1 MATACAYNM
10 NDYKNI
16 AIDIYEKIQNIK
28 QPNSPIYEI
37 AAELYKYDSVEELP
51 MNIMLMDRENLTIK
65 LIQDLFKIMKKNHIR
80 FKNFK
85 ALENYIKNNSNYSL
99 TIKKT
104 KNKNIS

>member
-1 MATACAYNM
+1 MTTAHNNM
-10 NDYKNI
+10 NDI

-37 AAELYKYDSVEELP
+37 ATELYKYNSVEELP

-85 ALENYIKNNSNYSL
+85 ALENYIKNNTLHFKSNKRQK
-99 TIKKT
+99 IK
-104 KNKNIS
+104 I

>member
-1 MATACAYNM
+1 M
-10 NDYKNI
+10 DYKNI
-16 AIDIYEKIQNIK
+16 AIDIYEKIQSIK
-28 QPNSPIYEI
+28 ESNSPIYEI
-37 AAELYKYDSVEELP
+37 AAELYKYNSVEELP

-85 ALENYIKNNSNYSL
+85 ALENYIKNN
-99 TIKKT
+99 TKTTKKN

>member
-1 MATACAYNM
+1 MTT
-10 NDYKNI
+10 DYKNI
-16 AIDIYEKIQNIK
+16 AIDIYEKIQYIK

-37 AAELYKYDSVEELP
+37 ATELYKYNSVEELP

-80 FKNFK
+80 FKNYK
-85 ALENYIKNNSNYSL
+85 ALENYIKNNTFNNYNN
-99 TIKKT
+99 K

>member
-1 MATACAYNM
+1 MTTAC
-10 NDYKNI
+10 DYKNI

-37 AAELYKYDSVEELP
+37 ATELYKYNSVEELP

-85 ALENYIKNNSNYSL
+85 ALENYIKNNTLHSKRQK
-99 TIKKT
+99 IK
-104 KNKNIS
+104 I

>member
-1 MATACAYNM
+1 MTTVSDYNM
-10 NDYKNI
+10 NDI

-37 AAELYKYDSVEELP
+37 AAELYKYNSVEELP

-85 ALENYIKNNSNYSL
+85 ALENYIKNN
-99 TIKKT
+99 TKT
-104 KNKNIS
+104 KKIKI

>member
-1 MATACAYNM
+1 M
-10 NDYKNI
+10 DYKNI

-37 AAELYKYDSVEELP
+37 AAELYKYESVEHLP

-80 FKNFK
+80 FKNYK
-85 ALENYIKNNSNYSL
+85 ALENYIKNNTLHFKSNKRQK
-99 TIKKT
+99 IK
-104 KNKNIS
+104 I

>member
-1 MATACAYNM
+1 MAS
-10 NDYKNI
+10 DYKNI

-85 ALENYIKNNSNYSL
+85 ALENYIKNNSNYSKRQK
-99 TIKKT
+99 IK
-104 KNKNIS
+104 I